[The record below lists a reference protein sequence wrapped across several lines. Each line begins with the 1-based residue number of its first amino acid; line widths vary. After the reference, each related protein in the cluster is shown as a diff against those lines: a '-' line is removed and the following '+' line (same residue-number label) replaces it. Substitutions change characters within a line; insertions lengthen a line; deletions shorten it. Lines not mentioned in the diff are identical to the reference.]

1 MFSDN
6 DNLMIESDGA
16 YNAVI
21 DCITI
26 NPYNEIHA
34 FVNILNVD
42 KPIMTFR
49 SIDVVYKDQKSM
61 LLANYSHFDADN
73 NIQTLITCTPVG
85 YILNILD
92 YDKIKALKPGNDKS
106 MMGYVKLESYGQD
119 SVNVILN
126 LISLDGLGL

>member
-6 DNLMIESDGA
+6 DNLMIESDGT

-21 DCITI
+21 DHISV
-26 NPYNEIHA
+26 NSYNDIYA
-34 FVNILNVD
+34 FANILHVD

-49 SIDVVYKDQKSM
+49 VIDVVYKDKKSM
-61 LLANYSHFDADN
+61 LITNYSRFDADN

-92 YDKIKALKPGNDKS
+92 YEKIKALKPDNDKS
-106 MMGYVKLESYGQD
+106 MMGYVKVESYGQD
-119 SVNVILN
+119 SVNIILN
-126 LISLDGLGL
+126 LVDLDGLGL